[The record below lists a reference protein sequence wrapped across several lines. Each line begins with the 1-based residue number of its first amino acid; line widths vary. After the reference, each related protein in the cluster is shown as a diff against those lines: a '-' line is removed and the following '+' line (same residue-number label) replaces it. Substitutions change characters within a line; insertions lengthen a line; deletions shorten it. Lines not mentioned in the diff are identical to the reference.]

1 MKYIAITIG
10 PIVDTL
16 LKAKKV
22 KELWASSYLFSFMMK
37 GIVTKINQ
45 ERDIVGEVLL
55 PVTDGQPAKNGA
67 GLYPDRIYIKA
78 ENNDSLERVHQIID
92 KQIKKV
98 SIEVSEQI
106 KKKREKELSEKT
118 DKDFNDVANNIIVKK
133 TITIKKDTEKED
145 SLKVDALKDF
155 FKIYAFMVE
164 IQEGGNIIEE
174 LSAYCDTIELQN
186 RIDNDQAYNVILKE
200 LLNICESPIL
210 VNDAVDNKAELEI
223 ESLIDISTKNF
234 KLIDESKYHNIVTD
248 EDRFP
253 KLKNIDDE
261 KFVIDRLKQQF
272 PGKFKARHKY
282 FAIVHA
288 DGDNI
293 GKIIKLIGGKP
304 DEIKAFSR
312 SLYSFAKEATNII
325 KSQGGVPIYMGGDDM
340 LFLAP
345 IICGKKDETQEKQY
359 ITTSIFHLIKDLD
372 QCFDEILIKEYIDK
386 SDSFKEEEPSPSMSY
401 GIAISHHKYPLYEVR
416 NSSYEQLQYVK
427 TKCKDK
433 NAVQVFLQKHSGAKI
448 DFLLSKNNV
457 SYESSIFSAFN
468 RFIDSCTGSKGI
480 ADDNGELFLNSFTH
494 KLETLVPFLEEAVK
508 NRERLRAFF
517 EYNFNE
523 NFESYSKFYSAL
535 EEYIL
540 EVYKNT
546 EDKDQRRKTIEGA
559 LRFLHFIYS
568 EDKE

>member
-37 GIVTKINQ
+37 EIVTKINQ

-55 PVTDGQPAKNGA
+55 PVTDGQPPKNGA
-67 GLYPDRIYIKA
+67 GLYPDRIYIEA

-92 KQIKKV
+92 EQIKKI

-106 KKKREKELSEKT
+106 KKKREKELSEKIGNDLDEVFKT
-118 DKDFNDVANNIIVKK
+118 GKDGENIKINA
-133 TITIKKDTEKED
+133 D

-234 KLIDESKYHNIVTD
+234 KLIEESKYLEIVK
-248 EDRFP
+248 ERVRLV
-253 KLKNIDDE
+253 KSNNIDDE
-261 KFVIDRLKQQF
+261 KFMIDRLKQQF
-272 PGKFKARHKY
+272 SGKFKARHKY
-282 FAIVHA
+282 FAMVHA

-325 KSQGGVPIYMGGDDM
+325 KAQGGVPIYMGGDDM

-359 ITTSIFHLIKDLD
+359 IPTSIFHLIKDLD

-386 SDSFKEEEPSPSMSY
+386 RNFPENEKTSPSMSY

-427 TKCKDK
+427 TKCEKK

>member
-37 GIVTKINQ
+37 GIVNKINQ

-78 ENNDSLERVHQIID
+78 ESNDSLERVHQIID
-92 KQIKKV
+92 EQIKKI

-106 KKKREKELSEKT
+106 KKKREKEFSEKT
-118 DKDFNDVANNIIVKK
+118 GNDLDEVFKTGKDGENIKINA
-133 TITIKKDTEKED
+133 D

-164 IQEGGNIIEE
+164 IQERGNIIEE

-282 FAIVHA
+282 FAMVHA

-386 SDSFKEEEPSPSMSY
+386 RNFPENEKPSPSMSY

-457 SYESSIFSAFN
+457 SNESSIFSAFN

>member
-55 PVTDGQPAKNGA
+55 PVTDGQPPKNGA
-67 GLYPDRIYIKA
+67 GLYPDRIYIEAKS
-78 ENNDSLERVHQIID
+78 NDSLERVHQIID
-92 KQIKKV
+92 EQIKKI

-106 KKKREKELSEKT
+106 KKKREKELSEKIGNDLDEVFKT
-118 DKDFNDVANNIIVKK
+118 GKDGENIKINA
-133 TITIKKDTEKED
+133 D

-234 KLIDESKYHNIVTD
+234 KLIEESKYLEIVK
-248 EDRFP
+248 ERVRLV
-253 KLKNIDDE
+253 KSNNIDDE
-261 KFVIDRLKQQF
+261 KFMIDRLKQQF
-272 PGKFKARHKY
+272 SGKFKARHKY
-282 FAIVHA
+282 FAMVHA

-293 GKIIKLIGGKP
+293 GKIIKLIGGDP

-359 ITTSIFHLIKDLD
+359 IPTSIFHLIKDLD

-386 SDSFKEEEPSPSMSY
+386 KNFLENKKPSPSMSY

-457 SYESSIFSAFN
+457 SNESSIFSAFN

>member
-37 GIVTKINQ
+37 EIVTKINQ

-92 KQIKKV
+92 KQIKQI

-106 KKKREKELSEKT
+106 KKKREKELSERIGNYLNEVFKT
-118 DKDFNDVANNIIVKK
+118 GKDGENIKINA
-133 TITIKKDTEKED
+133 D
-145 SLKVDALKDF
+145 SLKEDALKDF

-164 IQEGGNIIEE
+164 IQKDGNIIEE

-186 RIDNDQAYNVILKE
+186 RIDNDQAYNGILKE

-234 KLIDESKYHNIVTD
+234 KLIEESKYLEIVN
-248 EDRFP
+248 ERDRLV
-253 KLKNIDDE
+253 KSNNIDDE
-261 KFVIDRLKQQF
+261 KFMIDRLKQQF

-282 FAIVHA
+282 FAMVHA

-293 GKIIKLIGGKP
+293 GKIIKLIGGNP

-359 ITTSIFHLIKDLD
+359 IPTSIFHLIKDLD

-386 SDSFKEEEPSPSMSY
+386 RNFPENEKPSPSMSY

-427 TKCKDK
+427 TKCEKK

-457 SYESSIFSAFN
+457 SNESSIFSAFN

-546 EDKDQRRKTIEGA
+546 EDKDPRRKTIEGA

>member
-92 KQIKKV
+92 
-98 SIEVSEQI
+98 EQI
-106 KKKREKELSEKT
+106 RGVGKT
-118 DKDFNDVANNIIVKK
+118 NKHGNIIK
-133 TITIKKDTEKED
+133 INP
-145 SLKVDALKDF
+145 LKDF

-164 IQEGGNIIEE
+164 IQKDGNIIEE

-234 KLIDESKYHNIVTD
+234 KLIEESKYLEIVN
-248 EDRFP
+248 ERDRLV
-253 KLKNIDDE
+253 KSKNIDDE
-261 KFVIDRLKQQF
+261 KFMIDRLKQQF

-282 FAIVHA
+282 FAMVHA

-293 GKIIKLIGGKP
+293 GKIINHIGVDP
-304 DEIKAFSR
+304 NEIKAFSR

-359 ITTSIFHLIKDLD
+359 IPTSIFHLIKDLD

-386 SDSFKEEEPSPSMSY
+386 KNFLENKKPSPSMSY

>member
-37 GIVTKINQ
+37 EIVTKINQ

-92 KQIKKV
+92 EHIRGV
-98 SIEVSEQI
+98 G
-106 KKKREKELSEKT
+106 KT
-118 DKDFNDVANNIIVKK
+118 NKHGNIIK
-133 TITIKKDTEKED
+133 INP
-145 SLKVDALKDF
+145 LKDF

-186 RIDNDQAYNVILKE
+186 RIDNDQAYKGILKE
-200 LLNICESPIL
+200 LLNICKSPIL
-210 VNDAVDNKAELEI
+210 VNDAVDNEAELEI

-234 KLIDESKYHNIVTD
+234 KLIEESKYLEIVN
-248 EDRFP
+248 ERDRLV
-253 KLKNIDDE
+253 KSNNIDDE
-261 KFVIDRLKQQF
+261 KFMIDRLKQQF

-282 FAIVHA
+282 FAMVHA

-293 GKIIKLIGGKP
+293 GKIIKLIGGNP

-325 KSQGGVPIYMGGDDM
+325 KAQGGVPIYMGGDDM

-386 SDSFKEEEPSPSMSY
+386 SDSFKEEKPSPSMSY

-416 NSSYEQLQYVK
+416 NSSYEQLHYVK
-427 TKCKDK
+427 TKCEKK

-457 SYESSIFSAFN
+457 SNESSIFSAFN
-468 RFIDSCTGSKGI
+468 RFIDNCTGSKGI
-480 ADDNGELFLNSFTH
+480 ADGNGELFLNSFTH

-508 NRERLRAFF
+508 DRERLRAFF

-523 NFESYSKFYSAL
+523 NFQSYSKFYSAL

>member
-37 GIVTKINQ
+37 EIVTKINQ

-92 KQIKKV
+92 EQIKQI

-106 KKKREKELSEKT
+106 KKKREKELSEKIGNDLDEVFKT
-118 DKDFNDVANNIIVKK
+118 GKDGENIKINA
-133 TITIKKDTEKED
+133 D

-234 KLIDESKYHNIVTD
+234 KLIEESKYLEIVK
-248 EDRFP
+248 ERVRLV
-253 KLKNIDDE
+253 KSNNIDDE
-261 KFVIDRLKQQF
+261 KFMIDRLKQQF
-272 PGKFKARHKY
+272 SGKFKARHKY
-282 FAIVHA
+282 FAMVHA

-293 GKIIKLIGGKP
+293 GKIIKLIGGDP

-359 ITTSIFHLIKDLD
+359 IPTSIFHLIKDLD

-386 SDSFKEEEPSPSMSY
+386 RNFPENEKPSPSMSY

-457 SYESSIFSAFN
+457 SNESSIFSAFN